1 MNSNELIRE
10 KQRLWAT
17 RNGIQLRIDKYS
29 CSHTL
34 NPDQNVFK
42 GLSESTKKWFMNADG
57 HELEMKDGYPP
68 KMTAVYSSSALC
80 VNVFQYF
87 IDKKDN
93 PELSSAL
100 FQSCKLIG
108 QTDKLEVAN
117 MQFECV
123 DYSIKNGDY
132 TIATPNIDLVAELT
146 YGTNKRHI
154 IAESKFTEPYSGSH
168 NNFIS
173 RKYYTNKDLWT
184 SLDLLDLYKALNI
197 DNIDET
203 KYNTSKGIE
212 IGKCVFSYKYLD
224 ATQLLKH
231 LLGASCAF
239 KKDKSNIRLVYLWYD
254 AWGTEGACL
263 RDEIEKFRQ
272 IVEDNT
278 PIKFRHI
285 TYQELIVN
293 LWNKL
298 NYNEHSEYLNYIADR
313 YL

>member
-1 MNSNELIRE
+1 MNSNDFIKE
-10 KQRLWAT
+10 KQMLWANRYGVQMRT
-17 RNGIQLRIDKYS
+17 DKYKHS
-29 CSHTL
+29 YTYS
-34 NPDQNVFK
+34 PDDNIYER
-42 GLSESTKKWFMNADG
+42 LSEETKRWFHNADG
-57 HELEMKDGYPP
+57 HELEDMGDYPA
-68 KMTAVYSSSALC
+68 KMSALYSSSALC
-80 VNVFQYF
+80 VNIFQYF
-87 IDKKDN
+87 INK
-93 PELSSAL
+93 PELAFDL
-100 FQSCKLIG
+100 FRSCKLIG
-108 QTDKLEVAN
+108 QTDKLEVAK
-117 MQFECV
+117 MQFECT
-123 DYSIKNGDY
+123 DYSIKIGDS
-132 TIATPNIDLVAELT
+132 TFATPNIDLVAELT

-231 LLGASCAF
+231 LLGAACAF

>member
-1 MNSNELIRE
+1 MN
-10 KQRLWAT
+10 
-17 RNGIQLRIDKYS
+17 
-29 CSHTL
+29 
-34 NPDQNVFK
+34 
-42 GLSESTKKWFMNADG
+42 
-57 HELEMKDGYPP
+57 
-68 KMTAVYSSSALC
+68 
-80 VNVFQYF
+80 
-87 IDKKDN
+87 
-93 PELSSAL
+93 
-100 FQSCKLIG
+100 
-108 QTDKLEVAN
+108 
-117 MQFECV
+117 
-123 DYSIKNGDY
+123 
-132 TIATPNIDLVAELT
+132 
-146 YGTNKRHI
+146 
-154 IAESKFTEPYSGSH
+154 
-168 NNFIS
+168 
-173 RKYYTNKDLWT
+173 
-184 SLDLLDLYKALNI
+184 LNI

-293 LWNKL
+293 LWNNL
-298 NYNEHSEYLNYIADR
+298 DHNEHSDYLNYIADR